1 MAATRLISIRGSKA
15 QSVIKSLT
23 ERTDYVN
30 NPEKTE
36 NGALVYIELNAE
48 PDMENNAPSEP
59 VAEEREDKRPSLL
72 AKLKEPIPLY
82 DPKLHNQ
89 VKEACR

>member
-48 PDMENNAPSEP
+48 PDMENNAPPEP
-59 VAEEREDKRPSLL
+59 VAEENEDERPSLL

-82 DPKLHNQ
+82 ESKPQ
-89 VKEACR
+89 QQIREACR

>member
-23 ERTDYVN
+23 ERIDYVN

-36 NGALVYIELNAE
+36 NGALVYIELNTE
-48 PDMENNAPSEP
+48 LDIESKAPSEP
-59 VAEEREDKRPSLL
+59 VR
-72 AKLKEPIPLY
+72 
-82 DPKLHNQ
+82 
-89 VKEACR
+89 

>member
-36 NGALVYIELNAE
+36 NRALVYIELNAE
-48 PDMENNAPSEP
+48 PDMENNAPPEP
-59 VAEEREDKRPSLL
+59 VAEEREDKRLYGFHIF
-72 AKLKEPIPLY
+72 APLFQSVIV
-82 DPKLHNQ
+82 HNNPQ
-89 VKEACR
+89 

>member
-36 NGALVYIELNAE
+36 NGALVYIELNTE
-48 PDMENNAPSEP
+48 LDIESKAPSEP
-59 VAEEREDKRPSLL
+59 VS
-72 AKLKEPIPLY
+72 
-82 DPKLHNQ
+82 
-89 VKEACR
+89 